1 METVMRFMSM
11 IKSDESQPFGPAPAA
26 LYEAMGAFA
35 QEGYQNGTLIE
46 QGGLGSSAQGA
57 IISLVDGSITV
68 HDGPFTET
76 KELIGGYAVTEVRS
90 KEEAIELARRLL
102 QIHLDT
108 WPGWEG
114 SCEVRQ
120 LFSDSGTG
128 ND

>member
-1 METVMRFMSM
+1 MRFMSM
-11 IKSDESQPFGPAPAA
+11 IKSDESMPFGPPPPA
-26 LYEAMGAFA
+26 LYEAMAEYA
-35 QEGYQNGTLIE
+35 KEGWTNGTLVE

-57 IISLVDGSITV
+57 IVSLANGTITAV
-68 HDGPFTET
+68 DGPFAEA
-76 KELIGGYAVTEVRS
+76 KELIGGYAVVEVRS

-120 LFSDSGTG
+120 IFTEGS
-128 ND
+128 